1 MGLNSVMLLLGISK
15 APFLTL
21 LSFYIPSPALRVP
34 LGALAEPP
42 RCSPPSAEPWG
53 PLMPQGEAES
63 PENASLPQGQA
74 GGTGNGVA
82 GKFLCDGDGDG
93 EGQELRGSRK
103 NKMCTCG
110 RAGGALCLPLC
121 VSQGPEM
128 EFRWI
133 FPPGNAARGKGV
145 GSSLPQ
151 WSLCQQERRDKLV

>member
-1 MGLNSVMLLLGISK
+1 
-15 APFLTL
+15 
-21 LSFYIPSPALRVP
+21 
-34 LGALAEPP
+34 
-42 RCSPPSAEPWG
+42 
-53 PLMPQGEAES
+53 MPQGEAES
-63 PENASLPQGQA
+63 PENASLSQGQA

-82 GKFLCDGDGDG
+82 GKFLFDGDG

-110 RAGGALCLPLC
+110 RARSALCLPLC